1 VQREFDPLP
10 LLRTLVEHEVDF
22 VMVGGL
28 AGVLHGSARVTRDLD
43 VAYSRARE
51 NLVRLAAMLAAVHA
65 TPRGAPQGLPFQ
77 LDADTLAAGANF
89 TFSTNFGAFD
99 ILGAPEGAPEY
110 DVLRREAA
118 VVDIGGMAVRI
129 ASLDHLIRMKEAAGR
144 PQDKLDAAEYRALS
158 DELRRRPPA

>member
-10 LLRTLVEHEVDF
+10 LLRALAEHEVDF

-43 VAYSRARE
+43 VAYSRDRR
-51 NLVRLAAMLAAVHA
+51 NLVRLAAMLVSVHA
-65 TPRGAPQGLPFQ
+65 TLRGAPGGLPFQ

-89 TFSTNFGAFD
+89 TFSTDFGAFD
-99 ILGAPEGAPEY
+99 ILGDPSGAPGF
-110 DVLRREAA
+110 DTLRREAT
-118 VVDIGGMAVRI
+118 VVDIGGIDVRI

-144 PQDKLDAAEYRALS
+144 PQDKIDAAEYRALS